1 MKPIRVL
8 HMIGSLNLGG
18 SQALIMNIYRNID
31 RTQIQFDF
39 IIDHPSM
46 NYYQDEIERL
56 GGRVYSFPTFTGR
69 NVRNVR
75 NEWDKFFKE
84 HVEYSII
91 HFHVRSYISLLIPI
105 AKRYGLITISHSHS
119 ISNGLGLKSKIKNL
133 LQIPIRY
140 QADYL
145 FACSKEAGEWLF
157 GKAAIKKGNFHIIK
171 NAIDGKKF
179 KFDTRIR
186 TTTRKKLDI
195 SNDCLVLGNVGRIT
209 EAKNQEFLI
218 DILHNL
224 ISKSEN
230 IKLIVV
236 GDGENKSKLK
246 QKIDYLSLNNH
257 CLLVGSNEFAE
268 TYLNAMDFFI
278 FPSFWEGLGMAA
290 IEAQANGLFC
300 FISNTVPKEVDI
312 KADLVSFLP
321 LEEGAEFWAN
331 KIINSKIVPRSDKT
345 NYLKKSEYL
354 IDDTVAFFETFYKEI
369 S

>member
-157 GKAAIKKGNFHIIK
+157 GKAAIKKEIF
-171 NAIDGKKF
+171 
-179 KFDTRIR
+179 
-186 TTTRKKLDI
+186 
-195 SNDCLVLGNVGRIT
+195 
-209 EAKNQEFLI
+209 
-218 DILHNL
+218 IL
-224 ISKSEN
+224 
-230 IKLIVV
+230 
-236 GDGENKSKLK
+236 
-246 QKIDYLSLNNH
+246 
-257 CLLVGSNEFAE
+257 
-268 TYLNAMDFFI
+268 
-278 FPSFWEGLGMAA
+278 
-290 IEAQANGLFC
+290 
-300 FISNTVPKEVDI
+300 
-312 KADLVSFLP
+312 
-321 LEEGAEFWAN
+321 
-331 KIINSKIVPRSDKT
+331 
-345 NYLKKSEYL
+345 
-354 IDDTVAFFETFYKEI
+354 
-369 S
+369 